1 MLKIFITL
9 IETLIIKTMKIK
21 LLSQI
26 IAIGGMSL
34 FTENAAIAQ
43 QNIIVDSQQ
52 YQQMKMAGNLPQQLF
67 NASSNSNS
75 NTVLNLPVS
84 NQSATVS
91 TNSEYNCNC
100 LIPLD
105 TTFSIVPF
113 ANSTP
118 PYYTNDDGS
127 TNEIELPFS
136 FCYYG
141 QQINSIY
148 INNNGNISFTNSYST
163 FSADA
168 FPSQNFN
175 MIAPFWGDVDTRG
188 QGGGVVLDSLGNPID
203 TIAGEPYLG
212 LVHYKMTSSALI
224 IKWEEVGYFSMQ
236 GDKRNTFQLIITDG
250 LDSIVPGGNNVSF
263 CYGDMQWTTG
273 AASAGVNGFGG
284 VPATVGAN
292 KGDGINYFQ
301 VGRFDHA
308 GIDYDGPDSNN
319 DGISF
324 LDNSAYLI
332 STCTSNNNVPPIA
345 LTSVCDSI
353 NLTPGDT
360 TIIQMVYV
368 GPEIGQEVSAAVT
381 FQNPNYS
388 IISNVSGNP
397 CIVTIQC
404 IGTEQ
409 EPNNYISIVAT
420 DNGVPAASTTQ
431 TIHIVSPTLITSVS
445 KNNSFKSVI
454 HPNPSNGIVNINF
467 NVDGQKQ
474 VRLFNSLGSLIL
486 TENSTSNNLQLNIS
500 NQAKGLYFVEV
511 NNGKTLEVQK
521 LIIE

>member
-1 MLKIFITL
+1 VLKIFITL

-34 FTENAAIAQ
+34 FIENAAIAQ

-188 QGGGVVLDSLGNPID
+188 QGGGVVLDSIGNPID

-500 NQAKGLYFVEV
+500 NQAKGMYFVEV

>member
-1 MLKIFITL
+1 
-9 IETLIIKTMKIK
+9 MKIK
-21 LLSQI
+21 LLSQFF
-26 IAIGGMSL
+26 AIGSISL
-34 FTENAAIAQ
+34 FIANTAIAQ
-43 QNIIVDSQQ
+43 QNINVDSQQ
-52 YQQMKMAGNLPQQLF
+52 YQQMKMAGTLPQQINIQGNNSMNNNIANF
-67 NASSNSNS
+67 PNSN
-75 NTVLNLPVS
+75 
-84 NQSATVS
+84 QAATVT

-127 TNEIELPFS
+127 TNAIVLPFS

-141 QQINSIY
+141 QQIDSIY
-148 INNNGNISFTNSYST
+148 INNNGNISFSNQYPT
-163 FSADA
+163 FSSEA

-188 QGGGVVLDSLGNPID
+188 QTGSVVVDSLGNPID
-203 TIAGEPYLG
+203 TIPTTPYLG

-273 AASAGVNGFGG
+273 AASSGVNGFGG

-308 GIDYDGPDSNN
+308 GIDYDGPSGNP

-353 NLTPGDT
+353 NLSPGDT
-360 TIIQMVYV
+360 TIIQMVFV
-368 GPEIGQEVSAAVT
+368 GPEIGQEVSAVVN

-388 IISNVSGNP
+388 IISNISGNP
-397 CIVTIQC
+397 CVVTLQC
-404 IGTEQ
+404 IGTLQ
-409 EPNNYISIVAT
+409 EPNNYISVIAT

-431 TIHIVSPTLITSVS
+431 TVHIVSPSLITSIS
-445 KNNSFKSVI
+445 KNNSSQSVI
-454 HPNPSNGIVNINF
+454 HPNPSNGLVNINF
-467 NVDGQKQ
+467 NVEGQKQ
-474 VRLFNSLGSLIL
+474 VKLFNSIGSLIL
-486 TENSTSNNLQLNIS
+486 TENSVSNNLLLNIS
-500 NQAKGLYFVEV
+500 NQAKGLYFVEI
-511 NNGKTLEVQK
+511 NNGKTIEVQK